1 MRLYE
6 LTAQWE
12 SVLEIAE
19 QFEPEA
25 LKDTLDSIEE
35 AFEVK
40 VENTAKVIKS
50 LDADVN
56 TIEEEIK
63 RLSGKKTSLKNNAR
77 NLKLYLQDEMER
89 IGKTK
94 IKGTLFSV
102 GVQNTPPS
110 LRLADEF
117 ENQRYLVEVVPKY
130 DKKAILADLK
140 AGKEIDGADVVQG
153 RSLRIR

>member
-6 LTAQWE
+6 LSQQWE

-19 QFEPEA
+19 QLEPEA

-50 LDADVN
+50 LEADVDS
-56 TIEEEIK
+56 IENEVR
-63 RLSGKKTSLKNNAR
+63 RLTARKSALKNNVV
-77 NLKLYLQDEMER
+77 NLKQYLQDEMEKV
-89 IGKTK
+89 GKTK
-94 IKGTLFSV
+94 VKGSLFNV
-102 GVQNTPPS
+102 GVQNNPPS

-140 AGKEIDGADVVQG
+140 AGKEIDGAEVVQG

>member
-6 LTAQWE
+6 LTAQWANL
-12 SVLEIAE
+12 LELAE
-19 QFEPEA
+19 QVEPEA
-25 LKDTLDSIEE
+25 LKDTLDSIED
-35 AFEVK
+35 AFDDK

-50 LDADVN
+50 LEADVES
-56 TIEEEIK
+56 IENEVR
-63 RLSGKKTSLKNNAR
+63 RLTARKSALKNNAT
-77 NLKLYLQDEMER
+77 NLKSYLQDEMDKV
-89 IGKTK
+89 GKTK
-94 IKGTLFSV
+94 VKGSLFNV
-102 GVQNTPPS
+102 GIQNNQPS

>member
-6 LTAQWE
+6 LSQQWE
-12 SVLEIAE
+12 SVLEMAE
-19 QFEPEA
+19 QLEPEA

-35 AFEVK
+35 AFEAK

-63 RLSGKKTSLKNNAR
+63 RLNARKTALKNNAA
-77 NLKLYLQDEMER
+77 NLKNYLQEEMDR
-89 IGKTK
+89 VGKTK
-94 IKGTLFSV
+94 IKGSLFNV
-102 GVQNTPPS
+102 GIQNNPPS

-117 ENQRYLVEVVPKY
+117 ENQRYLIEVVPKY

-140 AGKEIDGADVVQG
+140 AGKEVVGAEVVQG